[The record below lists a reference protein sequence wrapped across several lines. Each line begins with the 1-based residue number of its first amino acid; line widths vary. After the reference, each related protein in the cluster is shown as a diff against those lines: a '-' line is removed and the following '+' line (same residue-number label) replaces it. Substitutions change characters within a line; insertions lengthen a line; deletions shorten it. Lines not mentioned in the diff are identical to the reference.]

1 VVSPPSREGRLLG
14 AADSR
19 FRRASSEVVERG
31 YIEIMTKYPHRMVL
45 ITGAGSGIGRELALR
60 FADLGA
66 AIAAVDVRPEGLASL
81 AVLLQSSRKQY
92 ATAVADV
99 VDAAA
104 MRTAVAD
111 LESKLGPT
119 DIMIACAGIGRA
131 TPASDFKAE
140 EFAEHIHINLIG
152 VANSVAAVLPGMRE
166 RRRGHL
172 VALSSLASFRGL
184 PLMSGYCASKA
195 GVNALF
201 DALRVELRPFGIAC
215 TTICPGWIRTPM
227 TANLEFPPANMIEVK
242 DAVKHMVAAIQQR
255 RSFVAFPAPLAR
267 QARLVR
273 FLPHAVSDWLV
284 RRALAQ
290 HMPRT

>member
-1 VVSPPSREGRLLG
+1 MRPEELYSNRV
-14 AADSR
+14 
-19 FRRASSEVVERG
+19 
-31 YIEIMTKYPHRMVL
+31 VL
-45 ITGAGSGIGRELALR
+45 ITGAGSGIGRELALQ

-66 AIAAVDVRPEGLASL
+66 VIAAVDMRPEGLATLEALLL
-81 AVLLQSSRKQY
+81 AKGKPH
-92 ATAVADV
+92 AAVAANV

-104 MRTAVAD
+104 LRAGVAE

-119 DIMIACAGIGRA
+119 DTLIACAGIGRA
-131 TPASDFKAE
+131 TPTSDFKAE
-140 EFAEHIHINLIG
+140 EFADHIHINLIG

-172 VALSSLASFRGL
+172 VAMSSLASFRGL
-184 PLMSGYCASKA
+184 PLMSAYCASKA

-201 DALRVELRPFGIAC
+201 DALRVELAPFGIAC

-227 TANLEFPPANMIEVK
+227 TANLEFPPANMVEVK

-255 RSFVAFPAPLAR
+255 RSFFAFPAPLAR

-284 RRALAQ
+284 RRALEQ
-290 HMPRT
+290 HMPRN

>member
-1 VVSPPSREGRLLG
+1 MRPE
-14 AADSR
+14 
-19 FRRASSEVVERG
+19 EVYSNRVA
-31 YIEIMTKYPHRMVL
+31 L
-45 ITGAGSGIGRELALR
+45 ITGAGGGIGRELALQ

-66 AIAAVDVRPEGLASL
+66 AIAAVDVRPEGLATL
-81 AVLLQSSRKQY
+81 EALLVAKGRPHV
-92 ATAVADV
+92 TAVADV
-99 VDAAA
+99 VDASGMKAL
-104 MRTAVAD
+104 VAE

-119 DIMIACAGIGRA
+119 DTLIACAGIGRA

-140 EFAEHIHINLIG
+140 EFADHIRVNLIG

-166 RRRGHL
+166 RRCGHL

-184 PLMSGYCASKA
+184 PLMSAYCASKA

-201 DALRVELRPFGIAC
+201 DALRVELRPLGIAC

-227 TANLEFPPANMIEVK
+227 TANLEFTPGNMVEVK
-242 DAVKHMVAAIQQR
+242 DAVKHMVAAILQR

-267 QARLVR
+267 QARLAR

-284 RRALAQ
+284 RRALEQ
-290 HMPRT
+290 HMPRS